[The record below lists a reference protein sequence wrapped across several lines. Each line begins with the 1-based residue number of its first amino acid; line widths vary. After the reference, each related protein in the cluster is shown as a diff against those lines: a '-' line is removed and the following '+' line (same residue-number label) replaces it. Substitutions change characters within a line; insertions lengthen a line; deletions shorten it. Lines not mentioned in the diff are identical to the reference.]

1 MEKHTLPNSTGIL
14 VLGILSIITCCCY
27 GVVGLVLGIVALVM
41 AKKAAN
47 LYKEAPENYT
57 GYSNV
62 KVGKVLAIIGIV
74 FNALMLLY
82 MIFIL
87 IFIGMEGFQD
97 PAALEQLFR

>member
-27 GVVGLVLGIVALVM
+27 GIVGLVLGIVALVM

-62 KVGKVLAIIGIV
+62 KAGKVLAIIGIV

-87 IFIGMEGFQD
+87 ILIGVEGFQD
-97 PAALEQLFR
+97 PAALEQLFG

>member
-14 VLGILSIITCCCY
+14 ILGILSIITCCCY
-27 GVVGLVLGIVALVM
+27 GIVGLVLGIVALVM

-62 KVGKVLAIIGIV
+62 KAGKVLAIIGIV
-74 FNALMLLY
+74 FNVLILCMV
-82 MIFIL
+82 FIL
-87 IFIGMEGFQD
+87 ILIGVEGFQD
-97 PAALEQLFR
+97 PAALEQLFG